1 MTFHERSAATIIILL
16 LVTFG
21 TYFVVLIG
29 GVDRRADDFA
39 YKPLL
44 VLAIVVLT
52 VLMAVSHIFLA
63 LLSPSEAN
71 TLDERDRTISARS
84 DQVGAII
91 LGVVVLS
98 VILLTALEVA
108 HVYIANA
115 LLLGLVAAQI
125 ASESTKLWLYRRTS

>member
-1 MTFHERSAATIIILL
+1 MTFHERSAATIIALL

-21 TYFVVLIG
+21 TYFVVVVG
-29 GVDRRADDFA
+29 AVPRRADDFV

-44 VLAIVVLT
+44 ILAVIAFAA
-52 VLMAVSHIFLA
+52 LMTFSHIFLG

-71 TLDERDRTISARS
+71 TLDERDRSIYQRS
-84 DQVGAII
+84 DQVGAVM
-91 LGVVVLS
+91 LASTVLI
-98 VILLTALEVA
+98 VISLTMLEVA

-125 ASESTKLWLYRRTS
+125 ASESAKLWLYRRTS